1 MSSAQIRQRL
11 HDYIDIVE
19 DKKLKAIYTLLQDY
33 IDGGYQ
39 LTEEQKAELDRRL
52 HDYKMASVEAIAGMK
67 QLLLLIRHYST
78 AKTVNGIFVRPAS
91 GSRYGITQF
100 CDLV

>member
-19 DKKLKAIYTLLQDY
+19 DKKLKAIYTLLQDD
-33 IDGGYQ
+33 IDDGYQ

-52 HDYKMASVEAIAGMK
+52 HDYK
-67 QLLLLIRHYST
+67 
-78 AKTVNGIFVRPAS
+78 NGIGRIYTWDETVAMAKQALHERRR
-91 GSRYGITQF
+91 GK
-100 CDLV
+100 

>member
-11 HDYIDIVE
+11 HDYIDIAE
-19 DKKLKAIYTLLQDY
+19 DKKLKAIYTLLHDG

-52 HDYKMASVEAIAGMK
+52 HDYK
-67 QLLLLIRHYST
+67 
-78 AKTVNGIFVRPAS
+78 NGIGRNYCWDETVAIVDQALLNRKN
-91 GSRYGITQF
+91 G
-100 CDLV
+100 